1 LSHPSFAY
9 NIFPRYTIEEDRC
22 GCRLQYRLDH
32 RIHLGPK
39 PLATSIDIMA
49 LYSTL
54 SKAFSKSSFKI
65 IIDFF
70 DE

>member
-1 LSHPSFAY
+1 LPGTPLRRRDVDADCC
-9 NIFPRYTIEEDRC
+9 IDLTIE
-22 GCRLQYRLDH
+22 
-32 RIHLGPK
+32 IHLGPK
-39 PLATSIDIMA
+39 PLATSIEIKA

-65 IIDFF
+65 IIGFF